1 MVCED
6 RTATT
11 NSTRN
16 SEAGKGWS
24 AHISQR
30 LTKTMTDKPHRH
42 RCTGKTKSG
51 KPCRAAATA
60 GGLCF
65 FHANPAK
72 AAELGRAGGRRNRH
86 VPNENVDPLPTLN
99 TALAV
104 RETVARLIADVYAG
118 KIHPRIATS
127 LATLLNLQLRAI
139 ETTDLARRVAEL
151 ERQLTHAQGEAD
163 LEGSRDAGEG
173 AGGTTEDQT
182 AT

>member
-1 MVCED
+1 M
-6 RTATT
+6 
-11 NSTRN
+11 
-16 SEAGKGWS
+16 
-24 AHISQR
+24 
-30 LTKTMTDKPHRH
+30 
-42 RCTGKTKSG
+42 
-51 KPCRAAATA
+51 
-60 GGLCF
+60 
-65 FHANPAK
+65 
-72 AAELGRAGGRRNRH
+72 
-86 VPNENVDPLPTLN
+86 DPLPTLN